1 MCGDSS
7 ASIWPATSR
16 SDNDVSAGADSTW
29 MPAGGFTAMRSLRPG
44 CSTPPSTHRCHAVV
58 VLQEGALP
66 DGHRHVV
73 LGAPDAP
80 ALEVF
85 GALDAVRRID
95 VDRRVAKRARGVDG
109 NGDEAPVATR
119 EHGEVVGAGHF
130 GDVELVVLELPPE
143 RLRRNDGHVVQVDAF
158 RPDLS
163 RRERGGAVVEPAGIG
178 QMERSARQQAHSF
191 TGLPSSRSVEAR
203 RSRATNCSTWGNGLS
218 LGQPSPGV
226 ATEWKSWRKGS
237 FGIGGANLSGF

>member
-1 MCGDSS
+1 
-7 ASIWPATSR
+7 
-16 SDNDVSAGADSTW
+16 
-29 MPAGGFTAMRSLRPG
+29 MRSPSSRLLDAAEH
-44 CSTPPSTHRCHAVV
+44 PPHVGGRHAVV

-85 GALDAVRRID
+85 GALDAVRRVD
-95 VDRRVAKRARGVDG
+95 VDRRVAERARRVDG
-109 NGDEAPVATR
+109 DGDEAPVAAR
-119 EHGEVVGAGHF
+119 EHRQVVGAGHL
-130 GDVELVVLELPPE
+130 GDVELVVLELTPE

-178 QMERSARQQAHSF
+178 QMEWSARQQAHSF
-191 TGLPSSRSVEAR
+191 TGLPSSRSVAVR
-203 RSRATNCSTWGNGLS
+203 RSRATNCSTSGNGLS
-218 LGQPSPGV
+218 FGQPSSGV
-226 ATEWKSWRKGS
+226 ATESKSWRKRS
-237 FGIGGANLSGF
+237 FGI

>member
-1 MCGDSS
+1 
-7 ASIWPATSR
+7 
-16 SDNDVSAGADSTW
+16 
-29 MPAGGFTAMRSLRPG
+29 MRSPSSRLLDAAEH
-44 CSTPPSTHRCHAVV
+44 PPHVGGRHAVV

-85 GALDAVRRID
+85 ALDAVRRVD
-95 VDRRVAKRARGVDG
+95 VDRRVAERARRVDG
-109 NGDEAPVATR
+109 DGDEAPVAAR
-119 EHGEVVGAGHF
+119 EHRQVVGAGHL
-130 GDVELVVLELPPE
+130 GDVELVVLELTPE

-178 QMERSARQQAHSF
+178 QMEWSARQQAHSF
-191 TGLPSSRSVEAR
+191 TGLPSSRSVAVR
-203 RSRATNCSTWGNGLS
+203 RSRATNCSTSGNGLS
-218 LGQPSPGV
+218 FGQPSSGV
-226 ATEWKSWRKGS
+226 ATESKSWRKRS
-237 FGIGGANLSGF
+237 FGI